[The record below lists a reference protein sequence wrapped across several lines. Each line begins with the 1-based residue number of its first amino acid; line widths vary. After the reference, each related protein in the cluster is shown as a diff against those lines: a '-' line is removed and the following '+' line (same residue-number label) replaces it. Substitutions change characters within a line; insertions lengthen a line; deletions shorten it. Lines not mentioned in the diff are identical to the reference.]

1 MSNVVPSKTVRR
13 SSHNTARRRLQE
25 PASPGRSSQQ
35 QPVRPQGWAGKTPQ
49 EILARYQP
57 GKEPPLKV
65 LEVLIKLFNT
75 QHTALEKSVSHKT
88 RQERAQFLR
97 RFFRDLKQKAGFK
110 TVPDPRNLGQKH
122 IHAMVQV
129 WQQAHLAPATIQ
141 TYLSFLRG
149 LAMWMG
155 KHGFVRKPGHY
166 GLSLE
171 EYQRHETA
179 QRDKS
184 WTAQGIDAEGV
195 IADVCKFDLRVG
207 ASLRLMSALGL
218 RRKES
223 VQFRPFLH
231 VMPFCET
238 GLPENQQQAD
248 RYAWIKGKG
257 GRVRWIPLNDPLQLA
272 ALEFAQGVVDGR
284 DAHMGDPRR
293 DLKRNLRRLDYVLE
307 KFGIT
312 LRKRGATGHGL
323 RHEVLNDA
331 YEVITGVPSPVRG
344 GGPVSP
350 ELDRAARLAVSQLA
364 GHARARAAGAYIGT
378 IIKPGGRPVGSP
390 EPNGDDDDGA
400 AVPV

>member
-1 MSNVVPSKTVRR
+1 MSDAIPSNTIRR
-13 SSHNTARRRLQE
+13 TSRRRQQE

-35 QPVRPQGWAGKTPQ
+35 QPARPQSWAGKTPQ

-57 GKEPPLKV
+57 GKAPPLQV

-75 QHTALEKSVSHKT
+75 QHTALEKTVSHKT
-88 RQERAQFLR
+88 RQERGQFLR

-155 KHGFVRKPGHY
+155 KHGFVRKPAHY

-171 EYQRHETA
+171 EYQRHESA
-179 QRDKS
+179 RRDKS
-184 WTAQGIDAEGV
+184 WTAQGIDAEAV
-195 IADVCKFDLRVG
+195 IAEVCQFDRRVG

-223 VQFRPFLH
+223 VQFRPFQH
-231 VMPFCET
+231 VMPFSET
-238 GLPENQQQAD
+238 RLPENQQKAD
-248 RYAWIKGKG
+248 RYAWVKGKG
-257 GRVRWIPLNDPLQLA
+257 GRVRWIPLDSPAHLA

-284 DAHMGDPRR
+284 DAHMGDPHR

-331 YEVITGVPSPVRG
+331 YEDVAGVPSPVRG

-350 ELDRAARLAVSQLA
+350 ELDRVARLAVSQLA
-364 GHARARAAGAYIGT
+364 GHARARAADAYCG
-378 IIKPGGRPVGSP
+378 KSVGSRSGAP
-390 EPNGDDDDGA
+390 GTPPPRVHGADTDDSPA
-400 AVPV
+400 T

>member
-1 MSNVVPSKTVRR
+1 MSDKIVSNPVRKT
-13 SSHNTARRRLQE
+13 SRRRQQD
-25 PASPGRSSQQ
+25 PASPGRSSQM
-35 QPVRPQGWAGKTPQ
+35 QPARTQSWAGKTPQ
-49 EILARYQP
+49 EILSLYRP
-57 GKEPPLKV
+57 GKTPPHKV
-65 LEVLIKLFNT
+65 LEILIKLFNT
-75 QHTALEKSVSHKT
+75 QHTALEKTVSHKT

-110 TVPDPRNLGQKH
+110 MVPDPRNLGQKH

-155 KHGFVRKPGHY
+155 KHGFVRKPSHY

-171 EYQRHETA
+171 EYQRHEA
-179 QRDKS
+179 ARRDKS
-184 WTAQGIDAEGV
+184 WSAQGIDAKAV
-195 IADVCKFDLRVG
+195 IAAVCKFDARVG
-207 ASLRLMSALGL
+207 ASLRLMSAMGL

-223 VQFRPFLH
+223 VQFRPFQH
-231 VMPFCET
+231 VMPFSET

-248 RYAWIKGKG
+248 RYAWVKGKG
-257 GRVRWIPLNDPLQLA
+257 GRVRWIPMSSPEQLA
-272 ALEFAQGVVDGR
+272 AVEFAQSVVDSR

-312 LRKRGATGHGL
+312 VRERGATAHGL
-323 RHEVLNDA
+323 RHEVLNNA
-331 YEVITGVPSPVRG
+331 YENIAGVPSPVRG

-350 ELDRAARLAVSQLA
+350 ELDRAARLAVSHLA
-364 GHARARAAGAYIGT
+364 GHARERAADAYLGLSVVMRS
-378 IIKPGGRPVGSP
+378 KVVGRPP
-390 EPNGDDDDGA
+390 EANFADPDSA
-400 AVPV
+400 

>member
-1 MSNVVPSKTVRR
+1 MSDAIPSNTVHRT
-13 SSHNTARRRLQE
+13 SRRRQQE

-35 QPVRPQGWAGKTPQ
+35 QPARPQSWAGKTPQ

-57 GKEPPLKV
+57 GKVPLQV
-65 LEVLIKLFNT
+65 LEVLIKLFNS
-75 QHTALEKSVSHKT
+75 QHTALEKTVSHKT

-97 RFFRDLKQKAGFK
+97 RFFCDLKQKAGFK

-171 EYQRHETA
+171 DYQRHESA
-179 QRDKS
+179 RRDKS
-184 WTAQGIDAEGV
+184 WSAQGIDAEAV
-195 IADVCKFDLRVG
+195 IAEVCKFDLRVG

-223 VQFRPFLH
+223 VQFRPFQH
-231 VMPFCET
+231 VMPFSET

-248 RYAWIKGKG
+248 RYAWVKGKG
-257 GRVRWIPLNDPLQLA
+257 GRVRWIPLDSPVHLA
-272 ALEFAQGVVDGR
+272 ALEFAQGVVDSR

-331 YEVITGVPSPVRG
+331 YEDITGVPSPVRG
-344 GGPVSP
+344 GGPV
-350 ELDRAARLAVSQLA
+350 
-364 GHARARAAGAYIGT
+364 
-378 IIKPGGRPVGSP
+378 
-390 EPNGDDDDGA
+390 
-400 AVPV
+400 

>member
-1 MSNVVPSKTVRR
+1 MSDAIPSNTVHRT
-13 SSHNTARRRLQE
+13 SRRRQQE

-35 QPVRPQGWAGKTPQ
+35 QPARPQSWAGKTPQ

-57 GKEPPLKV
+57 GKVPLQV
-65 LEVLIKLFNT
+65 LEVLIKLFNS
-75 QHTALEKSVSHKT
+75 QHTALEKTVSHKT

-97 RFFRDLKQKAGFK
+97 RFFCDLKQKAGFK

-171 EYQRHETA
+171 DYQRHESA
-179 QRDKS
+179 RRDKS
-184 WTAQGIDAEGV
+184 WSAQGIDAEAV
-195 IADVCKFDLRVG
+195 IAEVCQFDLRVG

-223 VQFRPFLH
+223 VQFRPFQH
-231 VMPFCET
+231 VMPFSET

-248 RYAWIKGKG
+248 RYAWVKGKG
-257 GRVRWIPLNDPLQLA
+257 GRVRWIPLDDPLQLA

-331 YEVITGVPSPVRG
+331 YEDITGVPSPVRG

-350 ELDRAARLAVSQLA
+350 ELDKAARLAVSRLA
-364 GHARARAAGAYIGT
+364 GHARARAAGAYIGA

-390 EPNGDDDDGA
+390 EPNGDDDEGA

>member
-1 MSNVVPSKTVRR
+1 MSEKIVSKPVRKT
-13 SSHNTARRRLQE
+13 SRRRQQD
-25 PASPGRSSQQ
+25 PASPGRSSLM
-35 QPVRPQGWAGKTPQ
+35 QPARTQSWAGKTPQ
-49 EILARYQP
+49 EILSLYRP
-57 GKEPPLKV
+57 GKTPPHKV

-75 QHTALEKSVSHKT
+75 QHTALEKTVSHKT

-97 RFFRDLKQKAGFK
+97 RFFRDLNQKAGFK
-110 TVPDPRNLGQKH
+110 MVPDPRNLGQKH

-155 KHGFVRKPGHY
+155 KHGFVRKPSHY

-171 EYQRHETA
+171 EYQRHEA
-179 QRDKS
+179 ARRDKS
-184 WTAQGIDAEGV
+184 WSAQGIDAKAV
-195 IADVCKFDLRVG
+195 IAEVCKFDVRVG
-207 ASLRLMSALGL
+207 ASLRLMSAMGL

-223 VQFRPFLH
+223 VQFRPFQH
-231 VMPFCET
+231 VMPFSET

-248 RYAWIKGKG
+248 RYAWVKGKG
-257 GRVRWIPLNDPLQLA
+257 GRVRWIPLSNPEQLA
-272 ALEFAQGVVDGR
+272 AVEFAQGVVDSR

-312 LRKRGATGHGL
+312 VRERGATAHGL
-323 RHEVLNDA
+323 RHEVLNDVYKDISGA
-331 YEVITGVPSPVRG
+331 PSPVRG

-350 ELDRAARLAVSQLA
+350 ELDRVARLAVSHLA
-364 GHARARAAGAYIGT
+364 GHARARAADAYIGA
-378 IIKPGGRPVGSP
+378 IIKRGSRPATSP
-390 EPNGDDDDGA
+390 ESKRGDDNGT
-400 AVPV
+400 AVPA